1 MFHAFLHFQK
11 RMFTKWSFSGSA
23 SESSC
28 RPFKKRRKKCHY
40 YLPQIRWEAWKRK
53 TRDTLHL
60 ILIFLELS
68 PSRKMIIHL
77 NRRNNPSEIL
87 LINQSEFKIEQIPN
101 ILRFL
106 APENNSQ
113 QYARSTCIRRIR
125 MRRVS
130 RTNCTRCRNR
140 ISVKHFRLK

>member
-1 MFHAFLHFQK
+1 MYRAFLHFQK

-23 SESSC
+23 SEGSC
-28 RPFKKRRKKCHY
+28 RPLKKREKKCHY
-40 YLPQIRWEAWKRK
+40 YLSQIRWETRKRE

-60 ILIFLELS
+60 IQIFLKF
-68 PSRKMIIHL
+68 SRSHKMIIHL

-87 LINQSEFKIEQIPN
+87 LINQSEFKIEQIPS

-113 QYARSTCIRRIR
+113 QYARSTCIRIR

-130 RTNCTRCRNR
+130 RTNCTRCGNR